1 MTLLEKS
8 NSFQKNSVR
17 VQAMKTMG
25 SIYNEYYASIQANEK
40 MAVQKL
46 GWIPNS
52 LFSRVYTGDASVL

>member
-1 MTLLEKS
+1 
-8 NSFQKNSVR
+8 
-17 VQAMKTMG
+17 MG

-40 MAVQKL
+40 IAVQKL